1 MFKCPVYAFG
11 YDWRQPNAASA
22 DRLKERVDEILD
34 EEQASSVVLVTHS
47 MGGIVARAAMLD
59 GVFRRKKVA
68 GAVHIGQPV
77 YGAPS
82 AYRRFVEGIDKSLD
96 GDLSKLIKGREQ
108 SRTVMSGIPS
118 VFELLPNDATLDDGR
133 RAQVHWLRSR
143 TPDNLATLEALRSE
157 FEAIVLYMLSTSPP
171 GFASAELKESPA
183 RAVQADSQTWRQ
195 GDEVHEPAGCPKA

>member
-82 AYRRFVEGIDKSLD
+82 AYRRFVEGI
-96 GDLSKLIKGREQ
+96 
-108 SRTVMSGIPS
+108 
-118 VFELLPNDATLDDGR
+118 
-133 RAQVHWLRSR
+133 
-143 TPDNLATLEALRSE
+143 
-157 FEAIVLYMLSTSPP
+157 
-171 GFASAELKESPA
+171 ESP
-183 RAVQADSQTWRQ
+183 SM
-195 GDEVHEPAGCPKA
+195 EICPS